1 MADGGSRETEQ
12 RTAPHVPERTTTE
25 ARQGVTLGYMR
36 YVLGLSLVLAI
47 AALILAYMFIF

>member
-12 RTAPHVPERTTTE
+12 RTAPHTPERTTTE
-25 ARQGVTLGYMR
+25 ARQGVTLGHMR